1 MKIRM
6 PKDPVVRSIA
16 RMAIATIIGSSLFA
30 YFYFAGEKYVVRF
43 GKDDAGILGQAY
55 AGFLMESIIVLF
67 WVFVILVGIFI
78 VVAGS
83 ALALVYV
90 AAALHKSY
98 ELYEDISYTVSRAIR
113 KAYAATKRAW
123 LSARERK
130 KAKT

>member
-1 MKIRM
+1 
-6 PKDPVVRSIA
+6 
-16 RMAIATIIGSSLFA
+16 MAIATIIGSSLFA

-67 WVFVILVGIFI
+67 WAFVILVGIFL
-78 VVAGS
+78 VVGGS

-90 AAALHKSY
+90 AAALHKAY

-113 KAYAATKRAW
+113 KAYAAIRRAW

-130 KAKT
+130 KAKP